1 MKLYTCS
8 NCHSLIYF
16 ENNICLNCKYSLGFD
31 AHSLSL
37 ITLVAEGNNIF
48 ANAQHK
54 EQKFRYC
61 KNSEYSTCNWLVPAS
76 SDAAYCQACDLNR
89 IIPDLTKQENLKRW
103 KNIEIAKHRL
113 VYSLLR

>member
-31 AHSLSL
+31 AQTLSL

-48 ANAQHK
+48 ANA
-54 EQKFRYC
+54 RIRI
-61 KNSEYSTCNWLVPAS
+61 KNSAIVKM
-76 SDAAYCQACDLNR
+76 Q
-89 IIPDLTKQENLKRW
+89 
-103 KNIEIAKHRL
+103 NIQH
-113 VYSLLR
+113 VTG